1 MHSPLYPSCSAGLVR
16 ALLDEATMMGE
27 PEHIE
32 EEDGP
37 AARLRAAAESMPAL
51 VQQAKHADERLVAY
65 VRARPIVALGAA
77 LGLGYMMGRVFS
89 RMSR

>member
-1 MHSPLYPSCSAGLVR
+1 MYPACSAGLVR
-16 ALLDEATMMGE
+16 ALLDDATMMGE
-27 PEHIE
+27 AEHSEE

-51 VQQAKHADERLVAY
+51 VQQAKRADERLVAY
-65 VRARPIVALGAA
+65 VRARPLVALGAA
-77 LGLGYMMGRVFS
+77 LGLGYILGRVFS

>member
-1 MHSPLYPSCSAGLVR
+1 MYPACSAGLVR
-16 ALLDEATMMGE
+16 PLLDDATMMGE
-27 PEHIE
+27 AEHSE

-51 VQQAKHADERLVAY
+51 VQQAKRADERLVAY
-65 VRARPIVALGAA
+65 VRARPLVALGAA
-77 LGLGYMMGRVFS
+77 LGLGYILGRVFS